1 MTPAAVDDSYA
12 EEKKQEINILNGI
25 NPLKLKPTVLVV

>member
-1 MTPAAVDDSYA
+1 MTPAAVDDSYV

-25 NPLKLKPTVLVV
+25 NSLKLKPTVLLM